1 MKRLYNTLTLIA
13 LFGVLAYTNPSLNN
27 YDDFISQ
34 KITEKARKQSD
45 PVVGALGSLL
55 GSIAANL
62 LTTQTARKDYIFF
75 STYDT
80 MFLNKRVQ
88 AIGILNNFF
97 ITDDSAFKHND

>member
-1 MKRLYNTLTLIA
+1 MKRLYITLTLIA

-45 PVVGALGSLL
+45 PVVGSLL